1 TICRSSRSRWQTR
14 SSARLRSSMSVR
26 VPYQRTR
33 RPASSHRIEARQEP
47 AVLTVV
53 AAQSDLGFDG
63 QPLRDPTRP
72 RLPQL
77 WNIVGVKHEPVAP
90 FDVVAEQNVSQRI
103 AVVVTQSLVGMFGLR
118 TGATD

>member
-1 TICRSSRSRWQTR
+1 PGFRLAAPFFRPLAIGDAG
-14 SSARLRSSMSVR
+14 ARP
-26 VPYQRTR
+26 VPAHRAPRLVT
-33 RPASSHRIEARQEP
+33 HRIEARQEP

-53 AAQSDLGFDG
+53 AAQSDLGLDG